1 MKKFLYFS
9 FLVFLVFSCKHKAKD
24 DGRYSPKKV
33 EVLHVKKVTV
43 AGEDVDMESWKAR
56 IRYRER
62 ALEKNDFEFLL
73 SIKGAPI
80 DISPLPLKI
89 RGGESARVTISSPSY
104 GLSQK
109 LEITMDRSQHKVHFS
124 QPSEG
129 NLKVVLEDGSQV
141 LDGADVDN
149 STILKLIANHTSGDY
164 VVDSFII
171 NGKKM
176 LYGKNPAMLEVRDD
190 VDIKVSFTKKVEL
203 SFVSVV
209 DAGKT
214 VVVKKDKW
222 VDYFD
227 WEDYPDVYVSPYAI
241 GRTEVSYP
249 LWKKIYAWA
258 VTKGYVFNNQGQNAC
273 RFVSNTDVEPFPESD
288 ANIYP
293 ATGMSQMDMWAWC
306 NALTEYTNEQ
316 HSGEEGYVP
325 LTYVY
330 KHDGARPPY
339 QKGEPFKK
347 SDVYFP
353 KLTFPVPPEA
363 YTWLQNA
370 IDTANSII
378 IDRNETG
385 YRLPTRTEWIF
396 AGRGGNPDDDA
407 WKYIW
412 PGSNVLEDVTHYFVP
427 GSGTFRTL
435 YPICSKIPNTLGI
448 YDMVGNCDE
457 WSDSKHPQGP
467 LANDVLGHS
476 STDKK
481 EEFYQNGWFQDV
493 GGGLGY
499 PWGGSANL
507 GGGTNGWAVTGFRLA
522 FTLK

>member
-1 MKKFLYFS
+1 MKRFLCFS
-9 FLVFLVFSCKHKAKD
+9 FLLFLIFSCKHKTKGNDTDSSNTSKTA
-24 DGRYSPKKV
+24 YIKKILVKGEGVDV
-33 EVLHVKKVTV
+33 EN
-43 AGEDVDMESWKAR
+43 WKAR
-56 IRYRER
+56 IRYSPR
-62 ALEKNDFEFLL
+62 ALEKSDFEVLL
-73 SIKGAPI
+73 SIKDAPI

-89 RGGESARVTISSPSY
+89 QGGESAELTISSPSY
-104 GLSQK
+104 NLSQK
-109 LEITMDRSQHKVHFS
+109 IEITMDRAQHKVNFS
-124 QPSEG
+124 QPSDG
-129 NLKVVLEDGSQV
+129 NLIVVSEDGSPV
-141 LDGADVDN
+141 LDGAEVDN

-164 VVDSFII
+164 VVDAFNI

-176 LYGKNPAMLEVRDD
+176 LYGKSPAMIEVRDD
-190 VDIKVSFTKKVEL
+190 VAIKVSFTKKVEL

-209 DAGKT
+209 DAGEV

-227 WEDYPDVYVSPYAI
+227 WEDYPDVYIHPYAM

-249 LWKKIYAWA
+249 LWKKIYTWA
-258 VTKGYVFNNQGQNAC
+258 LTKGYVFNNKGQNAC
-273 RFVSNTDVEPFPESD
+273 RFVSNVDAEPFPESD

-330 KHDGARPPY
+330 KHDGTRPPY

-347 SDVYFP
+347 SDVHFP

-396 AGRGGNPDDDA
+396 AGRGGNPNDAA
-407 WKYIW
+407 WKYMW
-412 PGSNVLEDVTHYFVP
+412 PGSNTLSDVTHYFVP

-476 STDKK
+476 STDKE

-507 GGGTNGWAVTGFRLA
+507 GGGTNGWPVTGFRLA